1 MTPASHRPVDLRDN
15 RTQDTRVQL
24 IKDRWKVLSS
34 PRHAKKKK
42 KKRKN
47 PLTIEEKYFALKQHA
62 THQGCW
68 QARGQ
73 LPGCVSGASPVRSKP
88 GKTGRNSAKRGRDPE
103 GREDSTLEHVPP
115 NHHGSKNRTNRLPP
129 QPRILSLTSGC
140 WVCNPSQSLSLP
152 SQLHRRLL
160 TRDSSPNPGAALPG
174 SESGQGDRGG
184 RKEPRP
190 LETHKGEARPP
201 VLTVV
206 HPMLPCSWG
215 THMGNF
221 KMWKEA
227 RDKPCRTQDG
237 TERVNKSVWS
247 LVPQVSISLAHPY
260 WLSVE
265 ELVNP
270 KMFPALWTCIQ
281 SP

>member
-1 MTPASHRPVDLRDN
+1 MSPPTTTGVKIE
-15 RTQDTRVQL
+15 L
-24 IKDRWKVLSS
+24 I
-34 PRHAKKKK
+34 A
-42 KKRKN
+42 
-47 PLTIEEKYFALKQHA
+47 F
-62 THQGCW
+62 
-68 QARGQ
+68 
-73 LPGCVSGASPVRSKP
+73 
-88 GKTGRNSAKRGRDPE
+88 
-103 GREDSTLEHVPP
+103 
-115 NHHGSKNRTNRLPP
+115 P

-206 HPMLPCSWG
+206 HPMLLCSWG

-247 LVPQVSISLAHPY
+247 LVPQVPISLAHPY